1 MGEVRTSYPTTTG
14 MGMSRVVLCRS
25 LYESLTVGF
34 QISMIKPVDHAF
46 DSLTED
52 RAQTVP

>member
-1 MGEVRTSYPTTTG
+1 MQIAV
-14 MGMSRVVLCRS
+14 
-25 LYESLTVGF
+25 TVGF

-52 RAQTVP
+52 RAQAVP